1 MDFENQF
8 TNSPVM
14 SISHQQA
21 LNLLHTLVKNE
32 KMIYHSLA
40 SEAVLRGLARHLG
53 RDEDKWGL
61 AGLLH
66 DLDVEITNAEP
77 TIHGTQTEVLL
88 KDYNIDPDIIDAIRM
103 HNECS
108 SGKERS
114 TEFQYALA
122 AGETITGLIFAT
134 TYVYPDRKLAS
145 VKPKSIVKRM
155 KEKMFA
161 ASVKRENIL
170 ECEKIGI
177 PIDQFAAIAIVAML
191 PIAEQIGL

>member
-1 MDFENQF
+1 MNR
-8 TNSPVM
+8 NK
-14 SISHQQA
+14 A
-21 LNLLHTLVKNE
+21 LEILHLYIKNE
-32 KMIYHSLA
+32 KMIFHCLA
-40 SEAVLRGLARHLG
+40 SEAVMRGLARHLG
-53 RDEDKWGL
+53 RDEEKWGL

-77 TIHGTQTEVLL
+77 TVHGTQTEVLL
-88 KDYNIDPDIIDAIRM
+88 KDHQIDPEILDAIRM

-108 SGKERS
+108 SGKSRS

-134 TYVYPDRKLAS
+134 TYVYPDKKLTS
-145 VKPKSIVKRM
+145 VKPKSVVKRM

-177 PIDQFAAIAIVAML
+177 PIDQFAAIAIESML
-191 PIAEQIGL
+191 PIANDIGL

>member
-1 MDFENQF
+1 ME
-8 TNSPVM
+8 
-14 SISHQQA
+14 
-21 LNLLHTLVKNE
+21 LLHRYVKNE
-32 KMIYHSLA
+32 KMIFHCLA
-40 SEAVLRGLARHLG
+40 SEAVMRGLARKLG
-53 RDEDKWGL
+53 RDEEAWGL

-66 DLDVEITNAEP
+66 DLDVEVTNAEA

-88 KDYNIDPDIIDAIRM
+88 KDYEVDEDILDAIRM

-108 SGKERS
+108 AGKDRS
-114 TEFQYALA
+114 TEFQFALA

-134 TYVYPDRKLAS
+134 TYVYPEKKLAV
-145 VKPKSIVKRM
+145 VKPKSVVKRM

-177 PIDQFAAIAIVAML
+177 HIDDFAALAIESML
-191 PIAEQIGL
+191 PIAPSLGL